1 MVAGRGSFGEA
12 FGLATACAL
21 LLALV
26 APLGLAGCVGGA
38 SSAPD
43 GPQARA
49 AGEASLR
56 FLTYNVYYVFSRGT
70 EVEAGSAWIASQEP
84 DVVALQELTNI
95 SEARLEELAAGWG
108 HDHSALLKTSGFSV
122 GLTSVHPIEVVER
135 ALDGFHHGCLHARV
149 AGVDVFVVHLSPF
162 KWSVRER
169 EAEAIL
175 SRVEPLLDEGR
186 DVVVMGDFNA
196 LSAHD
201 ASALASLP
209 EQLEKS
215 RRSDAE
221 HGHVENLRDGEFDFA
236 VMQSFFD
243 AGLVDLHERF
253 LDRAPGARWTFTTG
267 IWSEEKRDAPEG
279 GTRIDYVLASPEMAG
294 RALGARVI
302 RDGVVNRAS
311 DHYPVIVDF
320 GGE

>member
-1 MVAGRGSFGEA
+1 MAGRESPSRA
-12 FGLATACAL
+12 FDLAAACAAL
-21 LLALV
+21 FALV
-26 APLGLAGCVGGA
+26 APLGLVGCLGVAGSA
-38 SSAPD
+38 SAE
-43 GPQARA
+43 PQAPA
-49 AGEASLR
+49 TDEDSLR
-56 FLTYNVYYVFSRGT
+56 FITYNVYYVFSRGT
-70 EVEAGSAWIASQEP
+70 EVEAGSEWVASQAP

-95 SEARLEELAAGWG
+95 SEARLEELAAGWA
-108 HDHSALLKTSGFSV
+108 HEHSALLKTSGFAV

-135 ALDGFHHGCLHARV
+135 ALEGFHHGCLHARV
-149 AGVDVFVVHLSPF
+149 AGIDVFVVHLSPF

-169 EAEAIL
+169 EAEMIL
-175 SRVEPLLDEGR
+175 SRVGPLLDEGR
-186 DVVVMGDFNA
+186 DVVVLGDFNA
-196 LSAHD
+196 LSGHD
-201 ASALASLP
+201 SGALSARP

-279 GTRIDYVLASPEMAG
+279 GTRIDYVLASPEMAA
-294 RALGARVI
+294 RARSARVV
-302 RDGVVNRAS
+302 REGVVNRTS

-320 GGE
+320 DGE

>member
-1 MVAGRGSFGEA
+1 MTGQGSSA
-12 FGLATACAL
+12 FAAACAA

-26 APLGLAGCVGGA
+26 APPGLAGCVGGA
-38 SSAPD
+38 STAPD
-43 GPQARA
+43 EPQALVA
-49 AGEASLR
+49 DEASLR
-56 FLTYNVYYVFSRGT
+56 FLTYNVYYVFSHGT
-70 EVEAGSAWIASQEP
+70 EVEAGSAWIESEEP

-108 HDHSALLKTSGFSV
+108 HEHSALLKTSGFSV

-135 ALDGFHHGCLHARV
+135 ALEGLHHGCLHARV

-169 EAEAIL
+169 EAAAIL
-175 SRVEPLLDEGR
+175 ARVEPLLDEGR
-186 DVVVMGDFNA
+186 DVVVLGDFNA
-196 LSAHD
+196 LSGHD
-201 ASALASLP
+201 SVALTALP

-243 AGLVDLHERF
+243 AGLVDLQERF

-279 GTRIDYVLASPEMAG
+279 GTRIDYVLASPEMAA
-294 RALGARVI
+294 RARSARVV
-302 RDGVVNRAS
+302 REGVVNRTS

-320 GGE
+320 DGE

>member
-1 MVAGRGSFGEA
+1 MARRDLSGRASGLVA
-12 FGLATACAL
+12 ACAA
-21 LLALV
+21 LLALA
-26 APLGLAGCVGGA
+26 APLGLAGCIGGA
-38 SSAPD
+38 SSAP
-43 GPQARA
+43 GEPRARA
-49 AGEASLR
+49 AGERSLR
-56 FLTYNVYYVFSRGT
+56 FITYNVYYVFSRGT

-95 SEARLEELAAGWG
+95 SEARLAELAAGWD

-149 AGVDVFVVHLSPF
+149 SGIDVFVVHLSPF

-175 SRVEPLLDEGR
+175 SRVEPLLDERR
-186 DVVVMGDFNA
+186 DVVVLGDFNA
-196 LSAHD
+196 LSGHD
-201 ASALASLP
+201 SIALTALP
-209 EQLEKS
+209 EQLEKA
-215 RRSDAE
+215 RWSDAE

-243 AGLVDLHERF
+243 AGLVDQQERF

-279 GTRIDYVLASPEMAG
+279 GTRIDYVLASPEMAA
-294 RALGARVI
+294 RARCARVV
-302 RDGVVNRAS
+302 REGVVNRTS

-320 GGE
+320 DGE

>member
-1 MVAGRGSFGEA
+1 MAGQGSSA
-12 FGLATACAL
+12 FAAACAA

-26 APLGLAGCVGGA
+26 APPGLAGCVGGA

-43 GPQARA
+43 EPQARA
-49 AGEASLR
+49 ADEASLR
-56 FLTYNVYYVFSRGT
+56 FLTYNVYYVFSHGT
-70 EVEAGSAWIASQEP
+70 EVEAGSAWVASQEP

-108 HDHSALLKTSGFSV
+108 HEHSALLKTSGFSV
-122 GLTSVHPIEVVER
+122 GLTSVHPIEVLER
-135 ALDGFHHGCLHARV
+135 ALEGFHHGCLHARV

-169 EAEAIL
+169 EAAAIL
-175 SRVEPLLDEGR
+175 ARVEPLLDEGR
-186 DVVVMGDFNA
+186 DVVVLGDFNA
-196 LSAHD
+196 LSGHD
-201 ASALASLP
+201 SVALTALP

-243 AGLVDLHERF
+243 AGLVDLQERF

-279 GTRIDYVLASPEMAG
+279 GTRIDYVLASPEMAA
-294 RALGARVI
+294 RARRARVV
-302 RDGVVNRAS
+302 REGVVNRTS

-320 GGE
+320 DGE

>member
-1 MVAGRGSFGEA
+1 M
-12 FGLATACAL
+12 

-26 APLGLAGCVGGA
+26 APLGLAGCLVGT
-38 SSAPD
+38 SSAPAR
-43 GPQARA
+43 PQERA
-49 AGEASLR
+49 TGRASLR
-56 FLTYNVYYVFSRGT
+56 FITYNVYYVFSRGT

-169 EAEAIL
+169 EAGAIL
-175 SRVEPLLDEGR
+175 SRVGPLLDEGR
-186 DVVVMGDFNA
+186 DVVVLGDFNA
-196 LSAHD
+196 LSGHD
-201 ASALASLP
+201 SGALAARP

-243 AGLVDLHERF
+243 AGLVDLQERF

-279 GTRIDYVLASPEMAG
+279 GTRIDYVLASPEMAE
-294 RALGARVI
+294 RALGARVV
-302 RDGVVNRAS
+302 REGVVNRTS

-320 GGE
+320 EVE